1 MHLGLTIPAFT
12 WPDGPSRLGATFA
25 RIVDRA
31 ESAGFYSLW
40 MMDHFFQI
48 PLFGPP
54 EHEMLESWTSLAFV
68 AGRTQRLKLGV
79 LVTGVASRQPG
90 ILVKVATTLDVLSQ
104 GRSYF
109 GIGAGW
115 NEEENRS
122 LGVPFP
128 TRAERFEQLE
138 ETLQIALQMW
148 SGDERP
154 FDGKQYHLARPLN
167 SPQSVQRPHPP
178 ILIGGSGE
186 RKTLRLIARYADACN
201 FFTAMGTDQLQRKLA
216 VLREHCEAVGRP
228 YDQIEKTAYS
238 HQLQLTRDGRAGSLS
253 PTAAIESFATLAQ
266 LGIDQVIVSLANVVE
281 PEPFDLLATDI
292 IPAVEQLPV
301 AGR

>member
-1 MHLGLTIPAFT
+1 MHLGLTIPTFS
-12 WPDGPSRLGATFA
+12 WPQGQSHLGATFA
-25 RIVDRA
+25 RMVDQA

-48 PLFGPP
+48 PLFGRP
-54 EHEMLESWTSLAFV
+54 EQEMLESWTSLAFA

-79 LVTGVASRQPG
+79 LVTGVASRHPG
-90 ILVKVATTLDVLSQ
+90 MLVKVATTLDVLSQ

-115 NEEENRS
+115 NAEENRS

-128 TRAERFEQLE
+128 NLTQRFEQLE

-148 SGDERP
+148 EGNEQP
-154 FDGKQYHLARPLN
+154 YEGKHYHLARPWN
-167 SPQSVQRPHPP
+167 APQSVQKPHPP

-186 RKTLRLIARYADACN
+186 HKTLRLIARYADACN
-201 FFTAMGTDQLQRKLA
+201 LFASMGKDQLQRKLA
-216 VLREHCEAVGRP
+216 VLREHCAAVGRP
-228 YDQIEKTAYS
+228 YEHIEKTAYS
-238 HQLQLTRDGRAGSLS
+238 HQLRLTRDGREGTLS
-253 PTAAIESFATLAQ
+253 PAAAIESFAALAE
-266 LGIDQVIVSLANVVE
+266 LGIDHVIVSLANVSE
-281 PEPFDLLATDI
+281 SEPFDLLATEI
-292 IPAVEQLPV
+292 IPAVEKLPV